1 MNVNAYQDRL
11 LDDTS
16 ALVRR
21 IGDVLFEAMQ
31 SGAGHNAEI
40 DASFGSSSVLFLL
53 GMQRA
58 QSGQIE
64 PSLILNKRSRK
75 VPQAGDLC
83 CPGGGIAPS
92 LDPWL
97 SRVLRAPGLPL
108 RRWPHYRAWTR
119 DHAVDGRDVR
129 LLLAAALREGYEEMG
144 LRPFGMTFLGML
156 PPQRLR
162 LLRRAIQPAVVWMD
176 WPQSFRPNWEVE
188 KVVVIPL
195 RELLDPGRYA
205 RFRLRFEAEAPERLR
220 DDFGCFRLQGDEVLW
235 GATHYIT
242 LRFLS
247 LVFGFEPPALEG
259 LPVVY
264 GTLDEAYMAG
274 RAPE

>member
-1 MNVNAYQDRL
+1 MNQDQDRL
-11 LDDTS
+11 LDDS
-16 ALVRR
+16 DALVRR

-31 SGAGHNAEI
+31 SGAGRIPEI
-40 DASFGSSSVLFLL
+40 GESFASSSVLFLL
-53 GMQRA
+53 GRQRTKA
-58 QSGQIE
+58 GRVE
-64 PSLILNKRSRK
+64 TCLILNKRSRK

-83 CPGGGIAPS
+83 CPGGGIAPR
-92 LDPWL
+92 LDRWL
-97 SRVLRAPGLPL
+97 SRVVRVPGLPL
-108 RRWPHYRAWTR
+108 RRWPHYRAWKR
-119 DHAVDGRDVR
+119 GCAMDGRDVQ

-144 LRPFGMTFLGML
+144 LRPFGMTFLGLL

-188 KVVVIPL
+188 KVVIIPL
-195 RELLDPGRYA
+195 RDLLDPGRYA
-205 RFRLRFEAEAPERLR
+205 RFRLRFETEAPERLR
-220 DDFGCFRLQGDEVLW
+220 DDFGCFRLEGDEVLW
-235 GATHYIT
+235 GATHFIT

-247 LVFGFEPPALEG
+247 LVFGFEPPALDD